1 MARRKE
7 APSAVAAGGR
17 LLTTKDVAALL
28 RVHPK
33 HVYRLMR
40 RELPALRVGD
50 EWRFDRQSV
59 LSWAAARG
67 APAARID
74 DGEPAATGLVAA
86 NGDLV
91 VDALL
96 AQCARTDAALLGLV
110 LTDHS
115 GGARLLER
123 RLVLAAGCHGGIES
137 PSGRAGGRPDHKI
150 VRLQLV
156 AREVGLA
163 AAQGVQIKTL
173 GAAVGKRLAI
183 RPATS
188 GLRRR
193 FDDALRAAGIGER
206 AAYRRAVEHACHRDV
221 ALAVARGEA
230 DLGLTTHAWA
240 HAAGLSFF
248 PVAVEDYDIAFLA
261 DHIDDARVLA
271 LCEAA
276 QSASLRRRLREC
288 AGYDVSRTG
297 RVRPGDVFV

>member
-1 MARRKE
+1 
-7 APSAVAAGGR
+7 

-28 RVHPK
+28 QVHPK

-67 APAARID
+67 ATAARIEE
-74 DGEPAATGLVAA
+74 GEPPGLLAA

-96 AQCARTDAALLGLV
+96 AHCARTDAALLGFV

-115 GGARLLER
+115 GGAQLLWR
-123 RLVLAAGCHGGIES
+123 RLVLAAGCHAGIEG
-137 PSGRAGGRPDHKI
+137 PSVQAGSCPNPKI

-156 AREVGLA
+156 TREVGLA
-163 AAQGVQIKTL
+163 APQGVRIKAL

-183 RPATS
+183 RPPTA

-193 FDDALRAAGIGER
+193 FDDALRAAGIRER
-206 AAYRRAVEHACHRDV
+206 AAYGRAVEHACHRDV
-221 ALAVARGEA
+221 TLAVARGDA

-248 PVAVEDYDIAFLA
+248 PMAVEEYDIGFLA
-261 DHIDDARVLA
+261 DHVDDARVLA

-276 QSASLRRRLREC
+276 QSGSLRRRLRGC

-297 RVRPGDVFV
+297 RFRPG